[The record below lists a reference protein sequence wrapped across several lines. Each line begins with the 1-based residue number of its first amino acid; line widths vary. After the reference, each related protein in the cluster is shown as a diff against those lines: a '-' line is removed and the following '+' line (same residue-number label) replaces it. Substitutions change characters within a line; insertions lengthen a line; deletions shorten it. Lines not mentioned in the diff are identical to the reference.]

1 MESDGAADANEALR
15 IARDL
20 RQVTERMLEAAK
32 SLDSPTLAQLVE
44 MRGDRLFE
52 LRIALESTPLDDTI
66 KASISEEFQALRQ
79 IEHRLERISSLVLQA
94 LSPLFPAQ
102 PVATY
107 GRAGRMSSG
116 ANLAA
121 KPKGR

>member
-1 MESDGAADANEALR
+1 MDSDRAADANEALR
-15 IARDL
+15 LARDL

-32 SLDSPTLAQLVE
+32 SLDSPTLAQLVQ

-52 LRIALESTPLDDTI
+52 LRIALEGTPLDGPI
-66 KASISEEFQALRQ
+66 KASISEEFHALRQ
-79 IEHRLERISSLVLQA
+79 VEHRLERISNLVLQA

-107 GRAGRMSSG
+107 GRAGRMSRRG
-116 ANLAA
+116 PPAP
-121 KPKGR
+121 KPRGR